1 MKLAGY
7 EKHCMHTNSLETKLF
22 RFLLR
27 ETIIIYKKLNRNS
40 VVLEV
45 FSQLS

>member
-1 MKLAGY
+1 MKSAGY
-7 EKHCMHTNSLETKLF
+7 EKRCMHTNSLETKLF

-27 ETIIIYKKLNRNS
+27 ETIIIYKKLRDS

-45 FSQLS
+45 FSQLG